1 MQIGPLI
8 THAMARIP
16 ALTDLFSDPFPV
28 VSMAVTAAANTVLT
42 TAAPHGLSPSKRH
55 GLCVVDAATPNAVVA
70 IEAASDGDY
79 RLTFEHDHA
88 LTAGPRP
95 GSHAWTG
102 PSYMPTGAE
111 KWWDLAV
118 TLAGFTDAAA
128 FNGLCQLIDVPDRRT
143 VVITPR
149 AVPATLALNGHEVL
163 LERLE
168 QGLAG
173 WHAASVTGPSAL
185 SFATPAGVTRSF
197 TVTAPKVSRRI
208 RIAGSLN
215 RDVVGQQYVR
225 GYQSYLPPVESV
237 ESLAA
242 PWLFIVPAAQARLS
256 KDRNAQTDATAEI
269 TPASDYR
276 QLLID
281 GFEVLALLPA
291 RDAIAGVECSDKA
304 QGPVLRAV
312 LRTFHGLK
320 VHRPELA
327 TQTKQVAL
335 LSDHGA
341 AAYDRAT
348 YMHAYTFEAN
358 AFLTN
363 KDAVQPF
370 EWTAVYGTPGLPAFE
385 PGSTGGIVTPFAAP
399 GDGTY
404 TPPAEIAPIGTVPL
418 QGLVFGPDPE
428 GIRHDDAPTPLIC
441 TVAID

>member
-28 VSMAVTAAANTVLT
+28 VSMAVAAGGNTVLT
-42 TAAPHGLSPSKRH
+42 TATPHGLSSAKRH
-55 GLCVVDAATPNAVVA
+55 GLCVVDAATPNAVTA
-70 IEAASDGDY
+70 IEATGDGDY
-79 RLTFEHDHA
+79 KLTFQHDHA
-88 LTAGPRP
+88 LITGPRP
-95 GSHAWTG
+95 GSQAWAG
-102 PSYMPTGAE
+102 QSYLPTGAE

-128 FNGLCQLIDVPDRRT
+128 FNGLCQMIDVPDRRT

-149 AVPATLALNGHEVL
+149 AVPTNIALNGHEAL

-168 QGLAG
+168 QGLVG
-173 WHAASVTGPSAL
+173 WHAATVAGPSAL
-185 SFATPAGVTRSF
+185 TFATPTGVTRSF
-197 TVTAPKVSRRI
+197 TVLAPKVARRI

-225 GYQSYLPPVESV
+225 GYQSYLPAVESV
-237 ESLAA
+237 ESLNA

-256 KDRNAQTDATAEI
+256 KDRNAQTDAGAEI

-276 QLLID
+276 QMLID
-281 GFEVLALLPA
+281 GFEILALLPA
-291 RDAIAGVECSDKA
+291 RDAVAGVACSDQA
-304 QGPVLRAV
+304 QGPVLRAI
-312 LRTFHGLK
+312 LRAFHGLK

-327 TQTKQVAL
+327 TETKLVAL
-335 LSDHGA
+335 LSEHGA

-370 EWTAVYGTPGLPAFE
+370 EWTAVYGTPSLPAFA
-385 PGSTGGIVTPFAAP
+385 PDPTATPN
-399 GDGTY
+399 DGTY
-404 TPPAEIAPIGTVPL
+404 VEPAQIAPIGTVPL
-418 QGLVFGPDPE
+418 QGLVFGPDPD
-428 GIRHDDAPTPLIC
+428 GIRHDEAPTPLIC
-441 TVAID
+441 TVSID